1 MANNVSTASVVPKAR
16 PGHEWGQADARSDRK
31 GRECS
36 GTRTGPRRGGL
47 TPDDAEGTVGGV
59 HIRRRLLA
67 EGPPAGGHRPPAP
80 TPTPAPAGLVD
91 RGAADRR
98 RSRAALHHHRD
109 DRRGTALREDRR
121 PQLTQLIEDRREQ
134 VATSELRAAR
144 LRGEV
149 EDETAALADSDGPIR
164 DQRNRAAASR
174 QAAGFTALRGT
185 GVVVELDDAPRRP
198 EQGLPEGASNDDLV
212 VHQQDVQAVVN
223 ALWAGGAEA
232 MSIMNVRVLATSAVR
247 CVGNTLLLHG
257 RVYSPPFKIVA
268 IGDPAALQQALA
280 ASEGVR
286 VFKGVVND
294 FHLGYRETVST
305 VTVPAFE
312 DSTALRAAKVPR

>member
-1 MANNVSTASVVPKAR
+1 MEYTSGAASWRKVLRRAVIALLPRRPRQRR
-16 PGHEWGQADARSDRK
+16 PGWSI
-31 GRECS
+31 
-36 GTRTGPRRGGL
+36 
-47 TPDDAEGTVGGV
+47 GV
-59 HIRRRLLA
+59 PLIA
-67 EGPPAGGHRPPAP
+67 AA
-80 TPTPAPAGLVD
+80 AGLLFTTTATTA
-91 RGAADRR
+91 G
-98 RSRAALHHHRD
+98 
-109 DRRGTALREDRR
+109 GTALREDRR

-164 DQRNRAAASR
+164 DQRDRAAASR